1 MESGRASEAAGD
13 CPSRSAGSQTGARG
27 GGARWRDSKPQA
39 GWCRRM
45 GSRSGDLDTLS
56 QHCC

>member
-13 CPSRSAGSQTGARG
+13 RPSHSTGSQTGARG
-27 GGARWRDSKPQA
+27 GGARWWDSEPQA
-39 GWCRRM
+39 GWRRST